1 METKIDLEWDDVH
14 VLPSKIYPDVAFLFQ
29 RINDVVTKRVELDG
43 EDVMLDIGCGRA
55 VDAIQLAKR
64 GGNCVGLDPSRK
76 MVNYAK
82 ECITDSGVAVSLI
95 QGIGESLPLKT
106 GSLDEVICKGA
117 LDHFPHPAKAI
128 EEIARVLK
136 PQGEAIIVIANF
148 ESLGFRLGRW
158 FFTIEKVLLRGR
170 TKRRDV
176 WQIPADH
183 TYKFDYTT
191 LKRLVK
197 PYLKAKQCTGISLLF
212 GLPGWSSLLD
222 KLPQSVSLTI
232 LRALDKLAYHLPS
245 LSDAILLECTYNNG
259 LRIDSDTGKSSTS

>member
-1 METKIDLEWDDVH
+1 MRTKADLGWDDVD

-29 RINDVVTKRVELDG
+29 RINDVVIEKVG
-43 EDVMLDIGCGRA
+43 VGSKDVVLDIGCGRA
-55 VDAIQLAKR
+55 IDAIQLAKR
-64 GGNCVGLDPSRK
+64 GGHCVGLDPSKK
-76 MVNYAK
+76 MVSYAK
-82 ECITDSGVAVSLI
+82 KCIADSGVAVSLI
-95 QGIGESLPLKT
+95 QGIGEYLPLKT
-106 GSLDEVICKGA
+106 SSLDEVICKGA

-158 FFTIEKVLLRGR
+158 FFTVEKILLRDR
-170 TKRRDV
+170 TKHRDV

-183 TYKFDYTT
+183 TYKFDYRT

-197 PYLKAKQCTGISLLF
+197 PYLKARQSTGISLLF

-222 KLPQSVSLTI
+222 KLPKDVSLTI

-245 LSDAILLECTYNNG
+245 LSDAIVLECTHNNG
-259 LRIDSDTGKSSTS
+259 LRVNSDTRRSSTS